1 MCLLRAYGGYPTLVC
16 HLGLKDMQR
25 SRPRFPKTLYV
36 TAPVAG
42 RSLGPQVV
50 AISKKNE
57 IVITMSTENSR
68 TYSTNEE
75 AVSRYGGRES
85 ASNSGAEYGASD
97 GQEWTRTKFAM
108 AIYL

>member
-1 MCLLRAYGGYPTLVC
+1 MC

-50 AISKKNE
+50 AISKKKNV
-57 IVITMSTENSR
+57 VITMSAENSR
-68 TYSTNEE
+68 TYSTDDDAESNYGVMESVPNSE
-75 AVSRYGGRES
+75 AE
-85 ASNSGAEYGASD
+85 D
-97 GQEWTRTKFAM
+97 GTSYAAGMDSEKNRHGKLSLT
-108 AIYL
+108 L